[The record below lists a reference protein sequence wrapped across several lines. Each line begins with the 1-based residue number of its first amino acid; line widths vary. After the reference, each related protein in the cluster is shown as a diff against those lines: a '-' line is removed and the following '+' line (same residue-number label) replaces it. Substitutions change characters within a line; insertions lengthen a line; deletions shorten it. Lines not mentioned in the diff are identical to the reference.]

1 MKKIIDFKAT
11 KCKHC
16 YKCVRN
22 CDVKAI
28 MIKDGKAEIIPE
40 LCVLCGHCLQVC
52 PQSAKTLISDLD
64 MVKYMVSRGEKVIV
78 SIAPSYM
85 GLLKHHSIGQIN
97 TALRKLGFTDVRETS
112 EGAAVVTADFWQKER
127 WKILLPPAVPVLM
140 IWLRFITLNLCLCWH
155 PWYRRWWRTG

>member
-64 MVKYMVSRGEKVIV
+64 MVKYMVSSGEKVIV

-97 TALRKLGFTDVRETS
+97 TALRLVYRAS
-112 EGAAVVTADFWQKER
+112 SRTARAK
-127 WKILLPPAVPVLM
+127 
-140 IWLRFITLNLCLCWH
+140 
-155 PWYRRWWRTG
+155 